1 MFEFGGSSIVVCFE
15 KGRMAFDHDL
25 LQASERAQE
34 VCVEMGMSL
43 GRAAQEKERLV

>member
-15 KGRMAFDHDL
+15 NGRMEFDQDL

-34 VCVEMGMSL
+34 VYIEMGISL
-43 GRAAQEKERLV
+43 GRATKENEPLI